1 MYGFFQSVHLIL
13 LPVSAHFLIINQ
25 VSERFVHQF
34 SGFPAN
40 SAQKQKYRMKQDG
53 KVDTLAVFFCDS
65 FYHIRGTNIL
75 AVLRIESA
83 LFLISNH

>member
-34 SGFPAN
+34 SGFPAD
-40 SAQKQKYRMKQDG
+40 SAQKQKYRMKQGG
-53 KVDTLAVFFCDS
+53 KVDTLAMCFCDN
-65 FYHIRGTNIL
+65 FYQIRVTNIL
-75 AVLRIESA
+75 AFGRI
-83 LFLISNH
+83 